1 MADQRESSTA
11 AVGEWTKSELVRYVG
26 GLSNPSKMPCMGYSL
41 PAQECLTGSKLRD
54 VPGTTC
60 SVCYARKGRFR
71 FGVVKNAMYR
81 RLDSILNPLWVNVMA
96 ELIWR
101 TGDGYFR
108 WHDSGDLQST
118 DHLGRIVAVCLET
131 PEVMHWLPTRE
142 YQIVQNYIIEGGEI
156 PENLNIRVSAHMV
169 DGPAPA
175 IIGFT
180 GSIVS
185 SGEPP
190 EGVHTCPAP
199 LQEGKCGDCR
209 ACWDKDVDLVNY
221 HAH

>member
-1 MADQRESSTA
+1 MTEVST
-11 AVGEWTKSELVRYVG
+11 WTKSDLVRYVG

-41 PAQECLTGSKLRD
+41 PAQECMTGSKLRE
-54 VPGTTC
+54 VAGTTC
-60 SVCYARKGRFR
+60 SICYAHKGRFR
-71 FGVVKNAMYR
+71 FPKVMGAMYR
-81 RLDSILNPLWVNVMA
+81 RLESIREPLWVSAMA
-96 ELIWR
+96 ELIRR
-101 TGDGYFR
+101 TGNGYFR

-118 DHLGRIVAVCLET
+118 NHLQKIVDVCLKT

-142 YQIVQNYIIEGGEI
+142 YQVVQRFIIDGGVI
-156 PENLNIRVSAHMV
+156 PENLNVRISAHMV

-199 LQEGKCGDCR
+199 LQGGKCGDCR
-209 ACWDKDVDLVNY
+209 ACWDKGVDLVNY